1 MEKAEKFV
9 KHTFKV
15 NSCPLDNLGK
25 LAKRIGAM
33 VIHFSSDYI
42 FDGKKKTPYSEMDI
56 PNPINVY
63 GRSKLQGEKN
73 LIKHTNKFLIFRTSW
88 VYSANGKNFLKTII
102 SLLQNNKEVKIISDQ
117 YGIPTSV
124 YFVTNIIEIIIKKY
138 FQNEDNFV
146 FGIYNLV
153 PDGNA
158 SWYEFAKEIFTNCKK
173 YGMDFS
179 CTYENIKSCRTN
191 DLNYLAKRP
200 ENSILNNSYIKQ
212 TFNLNFE
219 NWKMDVKNTISI
231 LNKRKK

>member
-1 MEKAEKFV
+1 MDKKELQSKRILILGNTGQLGKAISHALKKKFDVLSLSKKRCDISDEKILRKFINNFSPNIIINCGAYTNVEKAEKFV

-124 YFVTNIIEIIIKKY
+124 YFVTNIVEIIIKKY

-146 FGIYNLV
+146 
-153 PDGNA
+153 P
-158 SWYEFAKEIFTNCKK
+158 SH
-173 YGMDFS
+173 
-179 CTYENIKSCRTN
+179 
-191 DLNYLAKRP
+191 
-200 ENSILNNSYIKQ
+200 
-212 TFNLNFE
+212 
-219 NWKMDVKNTISI
+219 
-231 LNKRKK
+231 